1 LKEKFSAG
9 YRSGECLATKAQ
21 QIQQLLESTVEAM
34 GFDLWGLE
42 HISQGRHSVLRVYI
56 EAEQGISV
64 DDCVAVSHQVS
75 AVLDVEE
82 PIAGEYT
89 LEVSSPGMDRL
100 LFKLEQYSGYTGEVI
115 DLRLRSPFEGRRKFK
130 GILKG
135 TEGED
140 IVVQV
145 DNHEFLLP
153 HSAIEK
159 ARIEPRI

>member
-1 LKEKFSAG
+1 MKEKFPAG
-9 YRSGECLATKAQ
+9 YRGGECLATKAQ
-21 QIQQLLESTVEAM
+21 LIQQLLEVTVEAM

-100 LFKLEQYSGYTGEVI
+100 LFKLEQYSSYTGEII

>member
-1 LKEKFSAG
+1 
-9 YRSGECLATKAQ
+9 LATKAQ
-21 QIQQLLESTVEAM
+21 LIQQLLEATVEAM

-100 LFKLEQYSGYTGEVI
+100 LFKLEQYSSYTGEVI

>member
-1 LKEKFSAG
+1 M
-9 YRSGECLATKAQ
+9 ATKAQ
-21 QIQQLLESTVEAM
+21 QIHQLLEATVEAM

-100 LFKLEQYSGYTGEVI
+100 LFKLEQYSSYTGEVI